1 VVGEKALIIA
11 CFMLNENYLRSF
23 GLMPD
28 SLVSVTDF
36 SVDLPIVKY
45 LLQKGRI
52 DLHKNVTFFVGE
64 NGTGKSTL
72 LESIAIAYGFN
83 PEGGSRNFNFST
95 NNTHSQL
102 ANALHLIKGVKRP
115 KDTYFLRAESF
126 YNVATNI
133 DQIQKESGGIIDYY
147 GGKSLHEQSH
157 GESFFSLF
165 LNRFF
170 GNGLYILDEPE
181 AALSPQRQLAFLIR
195 LDELIKLNSQFII
208 ATHSPII
215 LAYPNARILEIT
227 ATGINEVPY
236 EESAHYQL
244 YKTFL
249 ENPDYML
256 KKLGF

>member
-1 VVGEKALIIA
+1 
-11 CFMLNENYLRSF
+11 MLNETYLRSF
-23 GLMPD
+23 AINEV
-28 SLVSVTDF
+28 SLATIDDF
-36 SVDLPIVKY
+36 SVDLPIVKF
-45 LLQKGRI
+45 LQQIGKI

-72 LESIAIAYGFN
+72 LEAIAINYGFN

-95 NNTHSQL
+95 NNTHSKL
-102 ANALHLIKGVKRP
+102 ANALQLIKGVRIP

-126 YNVATNI
+126 YNVASNI
-133 DQIQKESGGIIDYY
+133 DQLEKESGGIIDYY

-181 AALSPQRQLAFLIR
+181 AALSPQRQLSFLLR
-195 LDELIKLNSQFII
+195 LDELVKLNSQFII

-215 LAYPNARILEIT
+215 LAYPNAKIIQIRETGFKEIS
-227 ATGINEVPY
+227 Y
-236 EESAHYQL
+236 KDSDHYQL
-244 YKTFL
+244 YQTFL
-249 ENPDYML
+249 ENPEYML
-256 KKLGF
+256 KKLGL